1 MQLLFKRIKIV
12 KVRERLRDWYRLEE
26 NKETQQL
33 NETWDPGT
41 EGH

>member
-12 KVRERLRDWYRLEE
+12 KVRERLRDWYRLEK
-26 NKETQQL
+26 NKEVQQL
-33 NETWDPGT
+33 NEMWDPGI